1 MTWIQP
7 TTGVHVHYVS
17 HGSPILEDGTRQAYS
32 KRCRHAAVTEVV
44 RTDPEEGAHSTVS
57 LIVMN
62 PTGIFFQR
70 SAEQDE
76 SDNPA
81 GGTWHWRCGDRKL

>member
-1 MTWIQP
+1 MTWVQP

-17 HGSPILEDGTRQAYS
+17 HGSSILEDETQAYS

-44 RTDPEEGAHSTVS
+44 ATDPDEGAHSIVS

-62 PTGIFFQR
+62 PTGIFFQLH
-70 SAEQDE
+70 AEQDE
-76 SDNPA
+76 SDDPA
-81 GGTWHWRCGDRKL
+81 GGTWHWRCGDRKF